1 MNWRGYFP
9 ERLRQ
14 AREAKGLTKTA
25 LGQMAG
31 VTNVSI
37 REFEIGRKV
46 PTVDIATFGEIGRQL
61 RRERIAE
68 LVSGIYISLQGD
80 NAEMMQTIGLLAAVD
95 ACRFA
100 AAAKAFRERNP
111 APAVG
116 HFVPRR
122 AKRSKLVAHGWGRS
136 SGGPMGCAQIRGLD
150 RTLAESR
157 DFTISK

>member
-1 MNWRGYFP
+1 MHHLTWNSSRHEVTVALATMSP
-9 ERLRQ
+9 S
-14 AREAKGLTKTA
+14 KGVIV
-25 LGQMAG
+25 GPMW
-31 VTNVSI
+31 
-37 REFEIGRKV
+37 
-46 PTVDIATFGEIGRQL
+46 VDIATFGEIGRQL

-157 DFTISK
+157 DFTIFK